1 MNVKLNEG
9 KIEVI
14 TGCMFSGKST
24 ELLNRLKTCSEKY
37 ILVKP
42 KIDTR
47 YGLTNVVTHSGE
59 KESAIVVNSLS
70 EVYQN
75 LNGVNV
81 LGIDEAQFFPISI
94 IKDCKKLKKSGIRI
108 IAAGLN
114 KDYLNKEFKPVT
126 GLLKIADS
134 ITKLYAIC
142 NICEAPATNSHRLSK
157 AKTTILLGHKN
168 YYEPLCKK
176 CYNDI
181 R

>member
-1 MNVKLNEG
+1 MSIKPNEG

-47 YGLTNVVTHSGE
+47 YSLTNVATHSGE
-59 KESAIVVNSLS
+59 KEFAIVVNSLS
-70 EVYQN
+70 EIFQN

-81 LGIDEAQFFPISI
+81 LGIDEAQFFSISI
-94 IKDCKKLKKSGIRI
+94 IQDCEKLKKLGIRI
-108 IAAGLN
+108 IVAGLN
-114 KDYLNKEFKPVT
+114 KDYLNKEFKSVT
-126 GLLKIADS
+126 GLIKIADS
-134 ITKLYAIC
+134 TTKLYAIC
-142 NICEAPATNSHRLSK
+142 NICAAPATNSYRISK
-157 AKTTILLGHKN
+157 EKTTILLGHKN
-168 YYEPLCKK
+168 CYEPLCKK
-176 CYNDI
+176 CYDDI